1 MVKIGG
7 IRMTDNSIQ
16 AFQPSGGA
24 LSAEHYQTF
33 ELAKEND
40 SVLGGD
46 NIAQIRSYA
55 AYARAQA
62 QAIHKTI
69 AATNGIDDVAAI
81 KSEATE
87 TAQTFA
93 KVGIYADQRIGEIL
107 RELPTGHGNRFSDT
121 SETLK
126 ADAIQ
131 ESGISRSQAYDLQAL
146 AANPDVVQAVLDKA
160 EQDGTIP
167 SRSQVLKAIQERD
180 MARKVADKL
189 KAERDDARAEVA
201 ELEKQNDQLYDR
213 ANTQQVVEREV
224 VRTVAPEDYEELK
237 RRAKTLEGSN
247 KLYHEDY
254 QKLRK
259 KNEEL
264 RRELDKAKDMLGM
277 DKTLQDVRKDVQYLT
292 NATNQYVRQYGGLTW
307 TAASFEQVEP
317 QALADLRKAA
327 VNLAT
332 FANALVASLEEFNG

>member
-1 MVKIGG
+1 M
-7 IRMTDNSIQ
+7 
-16 AFQPSGGA
+16 
-24 LSAEHYQTF
+24 
-33 ELAKEND
+33 
-40 SVLGGD
+40 
-46 NIAQIRSYA
+46 
-55 AYARAQA
+55 
-62 QAIHKTI
+62 
-69 AATNGIDDVAAI
+69 
-81 KSEATE
+81 
-87 TAQTFA
+87 
-93 KVGIYADQRIGEIL
+93 
-107 RELPTGHGNRFSDT
+107 
-121 SETLK
+121 
-126 ADAIQ
+126 
-131 ESGISRSQAYDLQAL
+131 
-146 AANPDVVQAVLDKA
+146 
-160 EQDGTIP
+160 
-167 SRSQVLKAIQERD
+167 
-180 MARKVADKL
+180 ADKL

>member
-1 MVKIGG
+1 
-7 IRMTDNSIQ
+7 MTDNSIQ
-16 AFQPSGGA
+16 AFQPSDGA

-93 KVGIYADQRIGEIL
+93 KVSIYADQRIGEIL
-107 RELPTGHGNRFSDT
+107 RELPKSHGNQYQQSAT
-121 SETLK
+121 VGTPTK
-126 ADAIQ
+126 AEAEKQ
-131 ESGISRSQAYDLQAL
+131 AGISHATAYDLQAL

-160 EQDGTIP
+160 EADGTIP

-189 KAERDDARAEVA
+189 KAERDEAREEVSV
-201 ELEKQNDQLYDR
+201 LEKQNDELYEL

-327 VNLAT
+327 INLAT
-332 FANALVASLEEFNG
+332 FANALVASLEEFNE

>member
-1 MVKIGG
+1 
-7 IRMTDNSIQ
+7 MTDNSIQ
-16 AFQPSGGA
+16 AFQPSSGA

-40 SVLGGD
+40 SVLGGTD
-46 NIAQIRSYA
+46 IAQIRSYA
-55 AYARAQA
+55 AFARARAQA
-62 QAIHKTI
+62 VHKSI
-69 AATNGIDDVAAI
+69 AAMNRLDDVTATKA
-81 KSEATE
+81 EMTE

-107 RELPTGHGNRFSDT
+107 RELPKSHGNQYQQSAT
-121 SETLK
+121 VGTPTK
-126 ADAIQ
+126 AEAEKQ
-131 ESGISRSQAYDLQAL
+131 AGISHATAYDLQAL

-201 ELEKQNDQLYDR
+201 ELEKQNDELYDR
-213 ANTQQVVEREV
+213 ANAEPKVIERAV
-224 VRTVAPEDYEELK
+224 YPADYAASKRKLHELEHE
-237 RRAKTLEGSN
+237 RD
-247 KLYHEDY
+247 LYLSDV

-259 KNEEL
+259 RNESL
-264 RRELDKAKDMLGM
+264 RGELDKAKDMLGM

-317 QALADLRKAA
+317 QAIAELRKAA
-327 VNLAT
+327 INLAT
-332 FANALVASLEEFNG
+332 FANALVASLDESNE

>member
-1 MVKIGG
+1 
-7 IRMTDNSIQ
+7 MTDTSIQ
-16 AFQPSGGA
+16 AFQPDSGA

-107 RELPTGHGNRFSDT
+107 RELPTRQGKRTDLTSSDAT
-121 SETLK
+121 DKVTRK
-126 ADAIQ
+126 QAI
-131 ESGISRSQAYDLQAL
+131 EASGIERSQAYDLQAL

-189 KAERDDARAEVA
+189 KAERDEARDEIAA
-201 ELEKQNDQLYDR
+201 LEKQNDELFDKANAEPKVIKQAIYPADYAESKRKLHELEHERDLYLSD
-213 ANTQQVVEREV
+213 V
-224 VRTVAPEDYEELK
+224 
-237 RRAKTLEGSN
+237 
-247 KLYHEDY
+247 

-259 KNEEL
+259 RNEDL
-264 RRELDKAKDMLGM
+264 RGELDKAKDMLGM

-327 VNLAT
+327 INLAT
-332 FANALVASLEEFNG
+332 FANALVASLEDMK